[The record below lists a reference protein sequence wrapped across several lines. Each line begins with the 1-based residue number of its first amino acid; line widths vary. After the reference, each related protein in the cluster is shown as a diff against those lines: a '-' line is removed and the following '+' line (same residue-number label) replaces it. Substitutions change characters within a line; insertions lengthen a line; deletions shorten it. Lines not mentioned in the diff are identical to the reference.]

1 MKMGR
6 AVGQRGTFF
15 SSFLISAGIK
25 TSESVA
31 LACLIALSF
40 NTFTEAR
47 QTKKL
52 KISERKNLKQK
63 HIQRCC

>member
-1 MKMGR
+1 MQMGN
-6 AVGQRGTFF
+6 AVGQRGTFL

-25 TSESVA
+25 TSESVV

-40 NTFTEAR
+40 NMFMEAR

-52 KISERKNLKQK
+52 KTSERKKKKN
-63 HIQRCC
+63 